1 MSALGAT
8 VSAIIIAVIAIVVVW
23 ILFWWLYR
31 RASKETAFVRT
42 GLGGQKVVVN
52 GGAFVIPVLHE
63 ITSINMNTVR
73 LEVVRA
79 KEHALIARD
88 RIRVDV
94 AAEFYV
100 RVGSAPDAVALAART
115 LGGRTMR
122 PDALR
127 ELLEGRLVDPLR
139 AVAAEHTIEELHEHR
154 GEFIRRVKALLDEA
168 LARSGLEVET
178 ASLTA
183 LDQTDRDYFN
193 PSNAFDAA
201 GLTKLTGEIE
211 DRRRRR
217 NEIEQESEV
226 AIQLKNLE
234 AEKHKLEI
242 AREEEYAR
250 LEQEREIAVRR
261 AEERAQI
268 AREESGKRRD
278 SEEAEIA
285 SRREIDLARVN
296 AEQELNS
303 RRIEAERVVEQ
314 ERLRKDREVQQSAIE
329 SELSVDLARIDQQR
343 ALAIAEQQRGIA
355 VAEHSR
361 EEARATAEAGAD
373 RVQAVA
379 AEENLITQRDSLRRE
394 REKLLELIEARKDAE
409 KSAVA
414 ALVAAETE
422 RKEAEERAAAARI
435 TTESEAART
444 RAIAAADA
452 DAETVLANAAK
463 LRAEIEAAAQRAM
476 NEADNLLSVE
486 QVGMKVK
493 LAIVDRLQEIIR
505 ESVRP
510 MERIEGIKILQ
521 VDGLNGGARGSGGS
535 RAEPGGT
542 NENLAEQ
549 VVASALRYRAQAPVV
564 DALLQEL
571 GFSAADPHGLT
582 ALVRKQVESGILK
595 RDDEDDDGSV
605 D

>member
-1 MSALGAT
+1 MSVMGAT
-8 VSAIIIAVIAIVVVW
+8 VLAIVIAVIVIVVAW

-42 GLGGQKVVVN
+42 GLGGQRVVVN
-52 GGAFVIPVLHE
+52 GGALVIPVLHE
-63 ITSINMNTVR
+63 ITSINMNTIR

-79 KEHALIARD
+79 REHALIAKD

-100 RVGSAPDAVALAART
+100 RVGSAPEAVALAART

-154 GEFIRRVKALLDEA
+154 GDFIQRVKGLLDEA
-168 LARSGLEVET
+168 LGRSGLELEA
-178 ASLTA
+178 ASLTG
-183 LDQTDRDYFN
+183 LDQTDRDFFN
-193 PSNAFDAA
+193 PGNAFDAA

-211 DRRRRR
+211 ERRRRR
-217 NEIEQESEV
+217 NEIEQEAEV

-234 AEKHKLEI
+234 AEKRKLEI

-285 SRREIDLARVN
+285 SRREIDVARVT
-296 AEQELNS
+296 AEQELDT
-303 RRIEAERVVEQ
+303 RRIEAERAVEQ

-343 ALAIAEQQRGIA
+343 ALAIAEQQRVIA

-361 EEARATAEAGAD
+361 EETRATAEASAEK
-373 RVQAVA
+373 VQAVA
-379 AEENLITQRDSLRRE
+379 AEEDLITQRDSLRHE
-394 REKLLELIEARKDAE
+394 REKMLELIEARKNAE

-414 ALVAAETE
+414 TLVAAETE

-435 TTESEAART
+435 RTESEAART
-444 RAIAAADA
+444 RSIAEAEA
-452 DAETVLANAAK
+452 DAETVLAHAAK
-463 LRAEIEAAAQRAM
+463 LRSEIESAAQRAM
-476 NEADNLLSVE
+476 NEADNLLSGE
-486 QVGMKVK
+486 QVEMKVK

-521 VDGLNGGARGSGGS
+521 VDGLGSG
-535 RAEPGGT
+535 AGGT
-542 NENLAEQ
+542 PAGPAGTPNDNLAEQ
-549 VVASALRYRAQAPVV
+549 VVASALRYRAQAPIL
-564 DALLQEL
+564 DALLNEL
-571 GFSAADPHGLT
+571 GLASTDPGGLT
-582 ALVRKQVESGILK
+582 ALVRKQVEAGTGN
-595 RDDEDDDGSV
+595 DGNEDTDGAAV
-605 D
+605 

>member
-8 VSAIIIAVIAIVVVW
+8 VSVIIIAVIAIVVAW

-63 ITSINMNTVR
+63 TTSVNMNTIR
-73 LEVVRA
+73 LEVVRVR
-79 KEHALIARD
+79 EHALIAKD

-100 RVGSAPDAVALAART
+100 RVGSAPEAVALAART
-115 LGGRTMR
+115 LGARTMR

-127 ELLEGRLVDPLR
+127 ELLEGRLIDPLR

-154 GEFIRRVKALLDEA
+154 GEYIRRVKSLLDEA
-168 LARSGLEVET
+168 LARSGLELEA

-211 DRRRRR
+211 ERRRRR

-250 LEQEREIAVRR
+250 LEQEREVAVRR

-278 SEEAEIA
+278 SEEAEIS

-343 ALAIAEQQRGIA
+343 ALAIAEQQRIIA

-361 EEARATAEAGAD
+361 EEARATAEASGDKA
-373 RVQAVA
+373 QAVA
-379 AEENLITQRDSLRRE
+379 AEENLITQRDSLRHE
-394 REKLLELIEARKDAE
+394 REKLIELIEARKDAE

-422 RKEAEERAAAARI
+422 RKEAEERAAASRI
-435 TTESEAART
+435 RTESEAART

-452 DAETVLANAAK
+452 DAEMVLANAAK

-521 VDGLNGGARGSGGS
+521 VDGLNGGSGGSGGS
-535 RAEPGGT
+535 GAEPGGT

-549 VVASALRYRAQAPVV
+549 VVASALRYRAQAPIL

-571 GFSAADPHGLT
+571 GLAASDPNGLT
-582 ALVRKQVESGILK
+582 ALVRKQVEAGIAKDEGEDASGTS
-595 RDDEDDDGSV
+595 D
-605 D
+605 

>member
-1 MSALGAT
+1 MSVMGAT
-8 VSAIIIAVIAIVVVW
+8 VLAIVIAVIVIVVAW

-63 ITSINMNTVR
+63 ITSINMNTIR
-73 LEVVRA
+73 LEVARA
-79 KEHALIARD
+79 REHALIARD

-100 RVGSAPDAVALAART
+100 RVGSDPEAVALAARA

-122 PDALR
+122 PDSLR

-139 AVAAEHTIEELHEHR
+139 AIAAEHSIEELHEHR
-154 GEFIRRVKALLDEA
+154 GEFIRRVKELLDEA
-168 LARSGLEVET
+168 LARSGLELEA

-183 LDQTDRDYFN
+183 LDQTDRDFFN
-193 PSNAFDAA
+193 PGNAFDAA

-211 DRRRRR
+211 ERRRRR
-217 NEIEQESEV
+217 NEIEQEAEV

-234 AEKHKLEI
+234 AEKRKLEI

-278 SEEAEIA
+278 SEEAEIS
-285 SRREIDLARVN
+285 SRREIDVARVT
-296 AEQELNS
+296 AEQELDT
-303 RRIEAERVVEQ
+303 RRIEAERAVEQ

-343 ALAIAEQQRGIA
+343 ALAIAEQQRVIA

-361 EEARATAEAGAD
+361 EETRATAEASEEK
-373 RVQAVA
+373 VQAVA
-379 AEENLITQRDSLRRE
+379 AEENLITRRDSLRHE
-394 REKLLELIEARKDAE
+394 RDKMLELIEARKNAE

-444 RAIAAADA
+444 RAIAEADA

-463 LRAEIEAAAQRAM
+463 LRCEIESAAQRAM
-476 NEADNLLSVE
+476 NEADNLLSGE
-486 QVGMKVK
+486 QVEMKVK

-521 VDGLNGGARGSGGS
+521 VEGLNGRAGGAPAGP
-535 RAEPGGT
+535 AET
-542 NENLAEQ
+542 ASDNLAEQ
-549 VVASALRYRAQAPVV
+549 VVASALRYRAQAPIL
-564 DALLQEL
+564 DALLNEL
-571 GFSAADPHGLT
+571 GLAATDPGGLT
-582 ALVRKQVESGILK
+582 ALVRKQVDAGMGNNG
-595 RDDEDDDGSV
+595 DEDTDGAAA
-605 D
+605 

>member
-1 MSALGAT
+1 MSVLGTT
-8 VSAIIIAVIAIVVVW
+8 VLTIVIAVIVIVVAW

-31 RASKETAFVRT
+31 RASKERAFVRT

-63 ITSINMNTVR
+63 MTSINMNTVR
-73 LEVVRA
+73 LEVVRS

-94 AAEFYV
+94 SAEFYV
-100 RVGSAPDAVALAART
+100 RVGSDPESVALAART
-115 LGGRTMR
+115 LGGRTTR

-139 AVAAEHTIEELHEHR
+139 AVAAEHSIEELHEHR
-154 GEFIRRVKALLDEA
+154 GDFILRVKSLLDEA
-168 LARSGLEVET
+168 LARSGLELEA

-183 LDQTDRDYFN
+183 LDQTDRDFFN
-193 PSNAFDAA
+193 PGNAFDAA

-211 DRRRRR
+211 ERRQRR

-234 AEKHKLEI
+234 AEKRKLEI

-268 AREESGKRRD
+268 AQEESGTRRD
-278 SEEAEIA
+278 YEEAEIA
-285 SRREIDLARVN
+285 SRREIDLARVHS
-296 AEQELNS
+296 EQELNT
-303 RRIEAERVVEQ
+303 RRIEAERAVEQ
-314 ERLRKDREVQQSAIE
+314 QRLRKDREVQQSAIE

-343 ALAIAEQQRGIA
+343 ALAIAEQQRAIA

-361 EEARATAEAGAD
+361 EETRATAEASAE
-373 RVQAVA
+373 RVQAVT
-379 AEENLITQRDSLRRE
+379 AEENLITQRDSLRHE
-394 REKLLELIEARKDAE
+394 REKTLELIAARKNAE

-435 TTESEAART
+435 RTESEAART
-444 RAIAAADA
+444 RAIAEA
-452 DAETVLANAAK
+452 DAEAETVMASAAR
-463 LRAEIEAAAQRAM
+463 LRADIEAAAQSAM
-476 NEADNLLSVE
+476 NEADNLLSGE
-486 QVGMKVK
+486 QVAMKVK

-521 VDGLNGGARGSGGS
+521 VDGLNGGAGGS
-535 RAEPGGT
+535 VTVPGG
-542 NENLAEQ
+542 NNDNLAEQ
-549 VVASALRYRAQAPVV
+549 VVASALRYRAQAPIL

-571 GFSAADPHGLT
+571 GLASSDPGGLT
-582 ALVRKQVESGILK
+582 ALVRRQM
-595 RDDEDDDGSV
+595 EDGVGKDVSEGTGGAV

>member
-1 MSALGAT
+1 MSVMGAT
-8 VSAIIIAVIAIVVVW
+8 VLAIVIAVIVIVVAW

-63 ITSINMNTVR
+63 ITSINMHTIR
-73 LEVVRA
+73 LEVARA
-79 KEHALIARD
+79 REHALIARD

-100 RVGSAPDAVALAART
+100 RVGSDPEAVALAART

-122 PDALR
+122 PDSLR

-154 GEFIRRVKALLDEA
+154 GEFIHRVKTLLDEA
-168 LARSGLEVET
+168 LARSGLELEA
-178 ASLTA
+178 ASLTG
-183 LDQTDRDYFN
+183 LDQTDRDFFN
-193 PSNAFDAA
+193 PGNAFDAA

-211 DRRRRR
+211 ERRRRR
-217 NEIEQESEV
+217 NEIEQEAEV

-234 AEKHKLEI
+234 AERRKLEI

-278 SEEAEIA
+278 SEEAEIT
-285 SRREIDLARVN
+285 SRREIDVARVT
-296 AEQELNS
+296 AEQELDT
-303 RRIEAERVVEQ
+303 RRIEAERAVEQ

-343 ALAIAEQQRGIA
+343 ALAIAEQQRVIA

-361 EEARATAEAGAD
+361 EETRATAEASAEK
-373 RVQAVA
+373 VQAVA
-379 AEENLITQRDSLRRE
+379 AEEHLITQRDSLRHE
-394 REKLLELIEARKDAE
+394 REKTLELIEARKNAE

-414 ALVAAETE
+414 TLVAAETE

-435 TTESEAART
+435 RTESEAART

-463 LRAEIEAAAQRAM
+463 LRSEIESAAQRAM
-476 NEADNLLSVE
+476 NEADNLLSGE
-486 QVGMKVK
+486 QVEMKVK

-521 VDGLNGGARGSGGS
+521 VDGLNSGAGGPPAGP
-535 RAEPGGT
+535 AGT
-542 NENLAEQ
+542 SNDNLAEQ
-549 VVASALRYRAQAPVV
+549 VVASALRYRAQAPIL
-564 DALLQEL
+564 DALLNEL
-571 GFSAADPHGLT
+571 GLAATDPGGLT
-582 ALVRKQVESGILK
+582 ALVRKQVDAGPGTNGN
-595 RDDEDDDGSV
+595 EDTDGAAV
-605 D
+605 